1 MSIKISQLPAAGSIA
16 NTAIFPIVQNST
28 TESASISQLIS
39 FIGAGPQGPQ
49 GNQGTAGVA
58 GPQGNQG
65 TAGATGP
72 QGNQGTAGVAGP
84 QGNQGTAG
92 ATGPQGNQGTA
103 GSSGTANIRV
113 SSFVSSAAGPF
124 VFGHSVGHTPVA
136 VTFTMTNANSLG
148 QFWLDTSNV
157 AAGFDSANV
166 YGISSDI
173 NVSGKIIIFG

>member
-39 FIGAGPQGPQ
+39 FIGAGPQ
-49 GNQGTAGVA
+49 
-58 GPQGNQG
+58 
-65 TAGATGP
+65 GP